1 MSGAADLRTT
11 LEAIGPRATRER
23 DLGTWLGLFVAT
35 TLLMGVGT
43 PPVPIVGALL
53 ACAGTLLLSLRW
65 RVGPLAIL
73 VLLFVGIWLRTL
85 NPYGGW
91 SDVLTVVQAAI
102 RAMTEGLPPYGVG
115 FEESIPPGAPFAY
128 GPVALA
134 WYLPFVEEPRRLE
147 LFLSCLVVALLAV
160 RGRMLGL
167 AVYAVLAPLLV
178 TAGDGS
184 NDTSAGILI
193 LLALLVAQRQPVA
206 GAILLAIAAAFKPY
220 AAAWLPPLLAYGG
233 FVPILVAFLLGSLAA
248 WGPALLVW
256 GPERI
261 LWSFR
266 TADAV
271 HQVPY
276 YSLAWVTGGL
286 GLPESVWQALRL
298 VAGAGTA
305 LVGMLSVRSARSL
318 IVVGAAIFVVTLFSG
333 WWSTFAYLGAIAPV
347 LCWHLDDWLGLGS
360 QRIRWPGDPVG
371 RLTEWA
377 DARLPIR
384 RPATPGIG

>member
-1 MSGAADLRTT
+1 MSGSADLRTT
-11 LEAIGPRATRER
+11 LEAIAPRATRER

-160 RGRMLGL
+160 RGRILGL

-233 FVPILVAFLLGSLAA
+233 LVPVLVAFVLGSLGA

-305 LVGMLSVRSARSL
+305 LIGMLSVRSARSL

-360 QRIRWPGDPVG
+360 QRVRWPGDPVG
-371 RLTEWA
+371 RLTAWA
-377 DARLPIR
+377 DLHFPIR